1 MLLGAEFLWDFCLRL
16 CFFFAAGGGDP
27 AAAKRR
33 QCLWDASINGR
44 AFCRAVGTSSFY
56 SGESTLVVLR
66 DPAVLKLK
74 AMLAHQCERV
84 ASRLLRARSG
94 IREFWQ

>member
-1 MLLGAEFLWDFCLRL
+1 ML
-16 CFFFAAGGGDP
+16 FFAAGGGDP
-27 AAAKRR
+27 PAAKRR
-33 QCLWDASINGR
+33 QRLWDASINGR
-44 AFCRAVGTSSFY
+44 AFCRAVGTAY

-84 ASRLLRARSG
+84 ASRLLRAPPG